1 MTDIPIRYVGTDSTG
16 AASSSARRNIESVG
30 KAAGGAQGGVKGL
43 NSVLDSMGPA
53 GRAANAMLQE
63 MQGGMSGLGSMAG
76 VAKAAVGGLVAGA
89 VIGGVVQLGK
99 AIFDLGTAG
108 AGLQE
113 MRASFEGVAAS
124 AGMSA
129 STIMQTMRRASEG
142 MVSDAELVQ
151 RANRALMMGAASSA
165 TQMAELMEIA
175 KVRSDAVGMSVGEAF
190 GSLAEGIGRV
200 SERQLYALGINVDLE
215 AANAA
220 YAASL
225 GKTADKLS
233 DAEKRQALYNAVV
246 ADSKGLVEAA
256 GGAGLSN
263 ADKLDQFAASWANL
277 KDTMA
282 QLVAGPMTS
291 FVSLMNAG
299 LTGIQETF
307 APEPIEAVNAALVD
321 AKQNFT
327 EVAAASKNA
336 VTEEQFTAAR
346 QLMEVYKQQA
356 ALLRGELRTANAE
369 AAAAQREYNDALARY
384 DADPFSIDVGVL
396 SALNFNLEQAKKRVD
411 EARAAADSATYSYNN
426 LQHAIDLTSQS
437 FALQNAQ
444 LLVGGYGWAAQ
455 QESARR
461 AAEVTEDSAARQQA
475 ALDAL
480 AAQYANVAPI
490 QAYYAAQQEVARA
503 AEEAGLSA
511 SQAAALTAQMAAQYD
526 ALTAHGYTAADALG
540 IVKQTAL
547 DAVEAEGGLI
557 AQTAA
562 LASAFEVMI
571 PAAAATA
578 SAAIVEMV
586 NVASNAFATVMRQMG
601 ILWGSAN
608 NLPTPGGNDTG
619 TIDKRRNAG
628 RGGNTGM
635 INTPT
640 VGAPSAGLPQIP
652 EMDQWWRK
660 QIAAN
665 EKAAAS
671 TARMGGAAGDAASKL
686 SDLSGKLQGMLD
698 KVPGLGSPSSVT
710 DEQLKL
716 ASLGVPQ
723 NFADDY
729 LRQLT
734 DEVMNGVDWA
744 GVDIKDA
751 ASRAGIDPNLPA
763 EAILE
768 MFKNAWANKSLFANP
783 ANLDLINM
791 DAVKADLLKQQQ
803 QATGSAN
810 LMALFG
816 IGDDGTVAGV
826 AALGLSVQQG
836 LADWLSQNGFGEQGA
851 AIAASLGAG
860 VGSTDAVGVGAGDS
874 LTTWVD
880 SDNAASVAASV
891 GATLGGLISKA
902 TVVTPTVNVPTVP
915 TSPTTPTVPTGATL
929 PAAAGPVVAATVAG
943 ALFSGAGA
951 AAYGRAAPQVVVQ
964 TVINTP
970 MDEARFARMLKDA
983 LRKATIRS

>member
-30 KAAGGAQGGVKGL
+30 KAASGAQGGVKGL

-99 AIFDLGTAG
+99 AIYDLGTAG

-151 RANRALMMGAASSA
+151 RSNRALMMGAASNA

-215 AANAA
+215 AANAQ

-511 SQAAALTAQMAAQYD
+511 SQAAALTAQMSAQYD
-526 ALTAHGYTAADALG
+526 ALTAHGYTAADAIA
-540 IVKQTAL
+540 IVTSNANASIERLTAM
-547 DAVEAEGGLI
+547 AEQSALL
-557 AQTAA
+557 TAA
-562 LASAFEVMI
+562 LDDLAV
-571 PAAAATA
+571 AAANALTA
-578 SAAIVEMV
+578 FLGAASRIQ
-586 NVASNAFATVMRQMG
+586 AGIPSLMRQLS

-791 DAVKADLLKQQQ
+791 DAVKANLLQQQ
-803 QATGSAN
+803 QAATGKAN

-816 IGDDGTVAGV
+816 IGDESTVAAVSGLM
-826 AALGLSVQQG
+826 LGVQQG